1 MDNKVFGLT
10 FLAVLASAMFF
21 FGIANAGS
29 YAVDN
34 LLFSSE
40 EYGDNTYIGTTDVS
54 NMEVASAV
62 STVSSSFD
70 SWKQNAALF
79 VRFQDATAKYPL
91 KHVEA
96 LVEET
101 TSQAQSGQQNNVVI
115 NLPEAKTRSFLESN
129 FPEVAFSETDIQSIT
144 STLERALAA
153 GQTETRVDIS
163 DDSLTAEKLIVSE
176 TSFPHDLASD
186 GANLVIEELDGMQ
199 IAPES
204 QFSLLAVLAE
214 LNAWDITDAEL
225 TEIASVIYSTVL
237 KTNLLIDERSI
248 GATQPASIPLGFE
261 AAISQDLAIDLAF
274 TNPNHN
280 TFTLN
285 VDKAGE
291 MITASLTALPFVYD
305 YSVQTGGETEI
316 EPRLIKQYSAFVSSG
331 TSVKENGADG
341 ARIEVSRAVFDD
353 NEELEVE
360 PVSTDFYPPV
370 HRVEVYPLETP
381 DVASPGDA
389 ADPAGEDAG
398 NPDAEQEQDGV
409 IVEDPKNPG
418 FDLDG
423 YPIIFDENG
432 DIVQNG
438 QNDSGSDAGSDSG
451 NANSNEEN
459 GGKQSEEPVYDKSGK
474 LINP

>member
-10 FLAVLASAMFF
+10 FLAVLASAMVF

-40 EYGDNTYIGTTDVS
+40 EYGDNTYVGTTDVS

-62 STVSSSFD
+62 STLSSSFD
-70 SWKQNAALF
+70 SWKENAALF
-79 VRFQDATAKYPL
+79 VRYQDATAEYPL

-101 TSQAQSGQQNNVVI
+101 AAQAQSGQQNSFVI
-115 NLPEAKTRSFLESN
+115 DLQEAKTRSFLESN
-129 FPEVAFSETDIQSIT
+129 FPAAAFSETDVENIT
-144 STLERALAA
+144 LTLEQALAS

-163 DDSLTAEKLIVSE
+163 DDSLTVEKVIVSE
-176 TSFPHDLASD
+176 TSFPHDMESD
-186 GANLVIEELDGMQ
+186 GADLIIEALNGMQ

-214 LNAWDITDAEL
+214 MNVWDVTDAEL

-261 AAISQDLAIDLAF
+261 AAISQELGINLAF

-285 VDKAGE
+285 VDKTGE

-331 TSVKENGADG
+331 TSVKEDG
-341 ARIEVSRAVFDD
+341 AEGKRIEVSRAVFDN

-389 ADPAGEDAG
+389 TDPDGEDAG
-398 NPDAEQEQDGV
+398 NPDAEQGQDGL
-409 IVEDPKNPG
+409 IVEDPENPG

-423 YPIIFDENG
+423 YPIIFDEDG
-432 DIVQNG
+432 EIVQNG
-438 QNDSGSDAGSDSG
+438 QN
-451 NANSNEEN
+451 NEEPGAADDGENN
-459 GGKQSEEPVYDKSGK
+459 GDEENDNEQPKEPVYDKGGK

>member
-10 FLAVLASAMFF
+10 FLTVLASALVF

-40 EYGDNTYIGTTDVS
+40 VYGDNTYIGTTDVS

-70 SWKQNAALF
+70 SWKQNAVLF

-101 TSQAQSGQQNNVVI
+101 TSQAQSGQQNNFVI
-115 NLPEAKTRSFLESN
+115 DLQEAKTRSFLESN
-129 FPEVAFSETDIQSIT
+129 FPVVAFSDTDVENIT
-144 STLERALAA
+144 LTLEQALAA
-153 GQTETRVDIS
+153 GQTETHVDIS
-163 DDSLTAEKLIVSE
+163 DDSLMVEKVIVSE
-176 TSFPHDLASD
+176 TSFPHDLKSD
-186 GANLVIEELDGMQ
+186 GAEVVVEALNGMQ

-214 LNAWDITDAEL
+214 LNAWDVTDTEL

-248 GATQPASIPLGFE
+248 GAMQPESVPLGFE
-261 AAISQDLAIDLAF
+261 AAINQDLGIDLAF

-285 VDKAGE
+285 IEKTRGT
-291 MITASLTALPFVYD
+291 ITASLTALPLVYD
-305 YSVQTGGETEI
+305 YSVQLGGETEV

-331 TSVKENGADG
+331 KSVKENGAKG
-341 ARIEVSRAVFDD
+341 KRIEVSRAVFD
-353 NEELEVE
+353 NSEELEVE
-360 PVSTDFYPPV
+360 PVSTDFYPPI

-381 DVASPGDA
+381 EVASPRDET
-389 ADPAGEDAG
+389 DSAGEDAG
-398 NPDAEQEQDGV
+398 NPDAEQEQDGLV
-409 IVEDPKNPG
+409 VEDPENPG

-438 QNDSGSDAGSDSG
+438 QNDGGSDTGSG
-451 NANSNEEN
+451 NANSDEEN
-459 GGKQSEEPVYDKSGK
+459 GGEQSEEPVYDKSGK

>member
-10 FLAVLASAMFF
+10 FLAVLASAMVF

-62 STVSSSFD
+62 STLSSSFD
-70 SWKQNAALF
+70 SWKQNASLF
-79 VRFQDATAKYPL
+79 VRFQDATAEYPL

-96 LVEET
+96 LVDET
-101 TSQAQSGQQNNVVI
+101 AAQAQSGQQNNFVI
-115 NLPEAKTRSFLESN
+115 DLPEAKTRSFLESN
-129 FPEVAFSETDIQSIT
+129 FPAAAFSETDVQNIT
-144 STLERALAA
+144 LTLEQALAS

-163 DDSLTAEKLIVSE
+163 DDSLTVEKVIVSE
-176 TSFPHDLASD
+176 TSFPQDMESD
-186 GANLVIEELDGMQ
+186 GADLVIEALDGMQ

-225 TEIASVIYSTVL
+225 TEIASVVYSTVL
-237 KTNLLIDERSI
+237 KTNLLVDERSI

-261 AAISQDLAIDLAF
+261 AAISQDLGIDLAF

-341 ARIEVSRAVFDD
+341 ARIDVSRAVFNN

-360 PVSTDFYPPV
+360 PVSTDFYPPI

-381 DVASPGDA
+381 DVASPGDET
-389 ADPAGEDAG
+389 DPAGEDAG
-398 NPDAEQEQDGV
+398 NPNAEQEQDGV
-409 IVEDPKNPG
+409 IVEDPENPG

-438 QNDSGSDAGSDSG
+438 QNDDDLDTGSG

-459 GGKQSEEPVYDKSGK
+459 GGEQSEEPVYDKSGK

>member
-10 FLAVLASAMFF
+10 FLAVLASAMVF

-62 STVSSSFD
+62 STLSSSFD

-79 VRFQDATAKYPL
+79 VRFQDATAEYPL

-96 LVEET
+96 LVDET
-101 TSQAQSGQQNNVVI
+101 AAQAQSGQQNNFVI
-115 NLPEAKTRSFLESN
+115 DLPEAKTRSFLESN
-129 FPEVAFSETDIQSIT
+129 FPAAAFSETDVQNIKL
-144 STLERALAA
+144 TLEQALAS

-163 DDSLTAEKLIVSE
+163 DDSLTVEKVVVSE
-176 TSFPHDLASD
+176 TSFPHDMESD
-186 GANLVIEELDGMQ
+186 GADLIIEALNGMQ

-214 LNAWDITDAEL
+214 MNVWDVTDAEL

-261 AAISQDLAIDLAF
+261 AAISQELGINLAF

-285 VDKAGE
+285 VDKTGE

-331 TSVKENGADG
+331 TSVKEGGAEG
-341 ARIEVSRAVFDD
+341 KRIEVSRAVFDN

-360 PVSTDFYPPV
+360 PVSTDFYPPI

-389 ADPAGEDAG
+389 TDPVGEDAG
-398 NPDAEQEQDGV
+398 NSDAEQGQDGL
-409 IVEDPKNPG
+409 IVEDPENPG

-423 YPIIFDENG
+423 YPIIFDEDG
-432 DIVQNG
+432 EIVQNG
-438 QNDSGSDAGSDSG
+438 QN
-451 NANSNEEN
+451 NEEPGAADDGEN
-459 GGKQSEEPVYDKSGK
+459 SDDEENDNEPPKEPVYDKGGK

>member
-10 FLAVLASAMFF
+10 FLAVLASAMVF

-40 EYGDNTYIGTTDVS
+40 EYGENTYVGTTDVS

-62 STVSSSFD
+62 LTLSGSFD
-70 SWKQNAALF
+70 SWKENAALF
-79 VRFQDATAKYPL
+79 VRYQDATAEYPL

-101 TSQAQSGQQNNVVI
+101 AAQAQSGQQNNFVI
-115 NLPEAKTRSFLESN
+115 DLQEAKTRSFLESN
-129 FPEVAFSETDIQSIT
+129 FPGAAFSEADVQNIMDA
-144 STLERALAA
+144 LEQALAA
-153 GQTETRVDIS
+153 GQIETLVDIS
-163 DDSLTAEKLIVSE
+163 DDSLTVEKVIVSE
-176 TSFPHDLASD
+176 TSFPHDLESD
-186 GANLVIEELDGMQ
+186 GADLVIDALNGMEV
-199 IAPES
+199 APES

-214 LNAWDITDAEL
+214 MNVWDVTDAEL
-225 TEIASVIYSTVL
+225 TEVASVIYSTVL

-261 AAISQDLAIDLAF
+261 SAISQDLGIDLAF

-285 VDKAGE
+285 VDKTGK

-305 YSVQTGGETEI
+305 YSVQTGGETEV
-316 EPRLIKQYSAFVSSG
+316 EPRLIKQYSAFVSSDK
-331 TSVKENGADG
+331 TVKEDGTEG
-341 ARIEVSRAVFDD
+341 ARIEVSRAVFDG
-353 NEELEVE
+353 NEELEIE

-370 HRVEVYPLETP
+370 HRVEIYPLETP
-381 DVASPGDA
+381 DVASPGDVT
-389 ADPAGEDAG
+389 DS
-398 NPDAEQEQDGV
+398 DAEDTGNSDIEQGQDV
-409 IVEDPKNPG
+409 WIVEDPENPG

-423 YPIIFDENG
+423 DPIIFDENG
-432 DIVQNG
+432 EIVQTG
-438 QNDSGSDAGSDSG
+438 QNEGGSVTGGD
-451 NANSNEEN
+451 NANSDEQN
-459 GGKQSEEPVYDKSGK
+459 GDEQSEEPVYDKSGR